1 MMQYRRFGKT
11 ELQMPVFSCGGMRY
25 QYKWQDLPLKDIPPD
40 NQENLEATIRKS
52 VELGINHIE
61 TARFY
66 GTSEIQLGQIL
77 PKFPRDKLIIQTKI
91 SPEEDS
97 QIFRANFDKSLSYLN
112 LDYVDLLGLHGINT
126 PELFDASMRSGGCL
140 DEAKKLQK
148 EGKVRFIGFSTHA
161 PTDLIIKTIQTNEF
175 DYINLHWYW
184 IYQNNWEAIL
194 EANRHDMGVFIISPS
209 NKGGMLY
216 QSPPKLVNLC
226 QPLSPLVFNNLFC
239 LSRPEVHTL
248 SIGAQKPTDFD
259 EHLNTLPLLGQ
270 GEELLPPII
279 HRLENEAKEV
289 LGEEWLNTWQI
300 GLPHHEKTPGNINI
314 PMILWLRNLA
324 LVYDLVE
331 YGKMRYNL
339 LGNGGHWF
347 PGQKADKLAD
357 FDLTNCL
364 VNSPYKEIIPQL
376 LAEAESLLGGE
387 EVKRLSQS

>member
-1 MMQYRRFGKT
+1 MQYRRFGKT

>member
-25 QYKWQDLPLKDIPPD
+25 QYQWQDLPLKDIPPD

-270 GEELLPPII
+270 GKELLPPII
-279 HRLENEAKEV
+279 HRLENEAKKV
-289 LGEEWLNTWQI
+289 LGDEWLNTWQT
-300 GLPHHEKTPGNINI
+300 GLPHHEETPGNINI